1 MSMTPAVIPN
11 VLANR
16 YATKEMVAIF
26 DPVNKIIA
34 ERKFWITILRLQKAG
49 GLSITDS
56 EIASYEK
63 VVEKVDLASIEK
75 RERANR
81 HDVKARIEEFNSL
94 AGLEKI
100 HIGLTSRDL
109 TENIELIAIK
119 DGLNLVRRRTLETLF
134 LLEKSITK
142 YEKTYMVGRSHNV
155 AAQVTTLGKRF
166 ATCAQE
172 LLFSLA
178 SLEELIARLPLRG
191 LKGPVGTGQDQI
203 ALLGSIKDLNKLE
216 EKLAKEYGFENTL
229 SSVGQIYPRSIDF
242 EVVSKLLQI
251 ASAPSSMATTIRLM
265 SGFGLVSEGF
275 KSGQVGSSAMPHKM
289 NARSSERINGMMV
302 LLRGY
307 ATMAADLAGD
317 QWNEGD
323 VSCSVVRRVV
333 IPDAFYTIDGLLHTF
348 MTVLTEFGIYEENI
362 NKELAEQLPF
372 LATSQILTELV
383 KKGMGREIAH
393 ELIKKHATT
402 TTASNFFNALAS
414 EKDFPLSI
422 NELNNLIID
431 PADFSGSALAQS
443 QEVADEIRKI
453 TKGQVSKEELQSL
466 ISRSIH
472 S

>member
-1 MSMTPAVIPN
+1 MTPAVIPN

-63 VVEKVDLASIEK
+63 VIEKVDLASIEK

-119 DGLNLVRRRTLETLF
+119 DGLNLVRKRTLETLF

-166 ATCAQE
+166 STCAQE

-203 ALLGSIKDLNKLE
+203 ATLGSIKDLSKLE
-216 EKLAKEYGFENTL
+216 EKLANEYGFENTL

-307 ATMAADLAGD
+307 TTMAADLAGD

-348 MTVLTEFGIYEENI
+348 MTILNEFGIYEENI

-414 EKDFPLSI
+414 EKDFPISI
-422 NELNNLIID
+422 NELNHLIKD
-431 PADFSGSALAQS
+431 PAAFAGSALAQA
-443 QEVADEIRKI
+443 QEVADEIKQI
-453 TKGQVSKEELQSL
+453 TKGQVTKVDLQSL
-466 ISRSIH
+466 I
-472 S
+472 

>member
-1 MSMTPAVIPN
+1 MSITPN

-16 YATKEMVAIF
+16 YATGEMVAIF

-94 AGLEKI
+94 AGLEKV

-142 YEKTYMVGRSHNV
+142 YEKTYIVGRSHNV

-172 LLFSLA
+172 LLFSLS

-203 ALLGSIKDLNKLE
+203 ATLGSIKDLNKLE

-362 NKELAEQLPF
+362 NNELAEQLPF

-422 NELNNLIID
+422 NELNNLIKD
-431 PADFSGSALAQS
+431 PAAFSGSALAQS
-443 QEVADEIRKI
+443 QEVVDEIKKI
-453 TKGQVSKEELQSL
+453 TKGEVSKVDLQSL
-466 ISRSIH
+466 I
-472 S
+472 

>member
-1 MSMTPAVIPN
+1 MTPSVTPN

-49 GLSITDS
+49 GISITDG

-119 DGLNLVRRRTLETLF
+119 DGLNLVRKRTLETLF

-172 LLFSLA
+172 LLFSLS

-191 LKGPVGTGQDQI
+191 LRGPVGTGQDQI

-275 KSGQVGSSAMPHKM
+275 ISGQVGSSAMPHKK

-323 VSCSVVRRVV
+323 VSCSVVRRVL

-362 NKELAEQLPF
+362 NKELAEHLPF

-383 KKGMGREIAH
+383 KKGMGRETAH
-393 ELIKKHATT
+393 KLLKKHSTKNIQKNLFKELVADQEFLLTSDELNDLIKDLHKFAEGAIFQSADIVREINTVLR
-402 TTASNFFNALAS
+402 N
-414 EKDFPLSI
+414 EKINIRLSPLI
-422 NELNNLIID
+422 
-431 PADFSGSALAQS
+431 
-443 QEVADEIRKI
+443 
-453 TKGQVSKEELQSL
+453 
-466 ISRSIH
+466 
-472 S
+472 

>member
-1 MSMTPAVIPN
+1 
-11 VLANR
+11 
-16 YATKEMVAIF
+16 MVAIF

-34 ERKFWITILRLQKAG
+34 ERKFWIAVLRLQKAS

-56 EIASYEK
+56 DIASYEK
-63 VVEKVDLASIEK
+63 VVEKVDLTSIEK

-81 HDVKARIEEFNSL
+81 HDVKARIEEFNAL
-94 AGLEKI
+94 AGIEKI

-134 LLEKSITK
+134 LLEKNITK

-203 ALLGSIKDLNKLE
+203 STLGSIKDLSKLE
-216 EKLAKEYGFENTL
+216 EKLAKEYGFENIL

-307 ATMAADLAGD
+307 STMAADLAGG

-362 NKELAEQLPF
+362 NKELAEHLPF

-383 KKGMGREIAH
+383 KKGMGREVAH

-402 TTASNFFNALAS
+402 TTASSFFNALAS
-414 EKDFPLSI
+414 ERDFPLSI
-422 NELNNLIID
+422 NELNNLIKD
-431 PADFSGSALAQS
+431 PAAFAGSAIEQTR
-443 QEVADEIRKI
+443 EVKDEIKKF
-453 TKGQVSKEELQSL
+453 TKGEVSKVELQSL
-466 ISRSIH
+466 I
-472 S
+472 